1 MKTLRP
7 ILGYLALALVGVGLA
22 LLLVPATRGE
32 VGPAV
37 LSVSAGT
44 GGGETSLALPPL
56 GTALASTHR
65 APLDLDLAVVEID
78 FEQLGPLATTPE
90 GRDELRDDIAGDVRA
105 LIRRA
110 AIQEGAGTAIIA
122 IAIALLVFQ
131 RNWPRIAW
139 TLVATT
145 LLWFGVVGV
154 TAVDYNVDAFN
165 EPRYT
170 GTLTKAREVIAAV
183 QRSEEVLDQTRS
195 RFEVASERISDL
207 IGLLAQT
214 DEDPRSLGTAVL
226 HVSDIHANP
235 LGIQVTRQLAR
246 EFAVDAVIDTGDLA
260 SAELDTGEISTL
272 ASPVDR
278 ALRQAVQRVGVPY
291 FLVPG
296 NHDSFQLRE
305 ELERAQDVEVF
316 EEEVESVAGL
326 EVAGW
331 ADPTFSTE
339 PIPSEEKDEARAQ
352 IAESEVAEFVIAEEP
367 DILAVHD
374 ERLASFSFGDVP
386 VVLAGHAHER
396 SLQEIDGTVILT
408 VGSTGATGL
417 KSFTVEADR
426 RYEAEILYFD
436 LGTLVA
442 VDYITLEG
450 PGGDFEL
457 DRHTFR

>member
-1 MKTLRP
+1 MKGIRP
-7 ILGYLALALVGVGLA
+7 ALGSVALGLVGVGIA

-44 GGGETSLALPPL
+44 GTGRTSLALPPL
-56 GTALASTHR
+56 GTVLASTHR
-65 APLDLDLAVVEID
+65 TPLDVDLAVVEID
-78 FEQLGPLATTPE
+78 FERLGPLATTPT
-90 GRDELRDDIAGDVRA
+90 GRDELRAEVAGDVPG

-110 AIQEGAGTAIIA
+110 AIQEGLGAIVVGF
-122 IAIALLVFQ
+122 AIALLVFH
-131 RNWPRIAW
+131 RRWKRIAA
-139 TLVATT
+139 TVAITAG
-145 LLWFGVVGV
+145 LWLALFAF
-154 TAVDYNVDAFN
+154 TAADYDVDGFD

-170 GTLTKAREVIAAV
+170 GTLTKAREVIATV
-183 QRSEEVLDQTRS
+183 QRNQEVLDQTRS

-207 IGLLAQT
+207 IGLLAES

-246 EFAVDAVIDTGDLA
+246 EFAVDAIIDTGDIA

-272 ASPVDR
+272 AAPVDR
-278 ALRQAVQRVGVPY
+278 AITKAVQNVGVPY

-296 NHDSFQLRE
+296 NHDPPQLRAV
-305 ELERAQDVEVF
+305 LERAEGVEVF
-316 EEEVESVAGL
+316 DSETESVAGL

-331 ADPTFSTE
+331 ADPTFSTR
-339 PIPSEEKDEARAQ
+339 PIPIEEKDATRL
-352 IAESEVAEFVIAEEP
+352 EVAETEVAGFVTDTEP

-374 ERLASFSFGDVP
+374 ERLASFSFGEVP
-386 VVLAGHAHER
+386 LVLAGHSHER
-396 SLQEIDGTVILT
+396 DLKEVDETIVLT

-436 LGTLVA
+436 PIGIVA

-457 DRHTFR
+457 ERHTFR